1 MKLKKTLFTFL
12 AAVILLFPST
22 FASANVMWGKT
33 ELKPGQIGKVTILR
47 EIAAIKFK
55 PIREDGPQSPTHAL
69 NHDVVKILKPGEEFR
84 VYGVKRLGEALFYDL
99 GGELYVQRS
108 NTIKYETPSKAKLA
122 LLESSNPSA
131 KVMWGKTELKPGQIG
146 KVTILRDIGAEIA
159 DPAAIRKYRVVKML
173 KPGEEY
179 RVYGTKRIGEI
190 LLYDLGGGLYVQRTN
205 NIKYETPSKAK
216 LALLNN

>member
-1 MKLKKTLFTFL
+1 MKLKKSLFTFL
-12 AAVILLFPST
+12 AAVILLFPTT
-22 FASANVMWGKT
+22 FASADVMWGKT
-33 ELKPGQIGKVTILR
+33 ELKTQIGKVTILR

-122 LLESSNPSA
+122 LLESSNTDS
-131 KVMWGKTELKPGQIG
+131 KVMWGKTELKLGQIG
-146 KVTILRDIGAEIA
+146 KVTILHEIGAQKA
-159 DPAAIRKYRVVKML
+159 DPAANGKYKVVKML

-179 RVYGTKRIGEI
+179 RVYGTKRIGEM